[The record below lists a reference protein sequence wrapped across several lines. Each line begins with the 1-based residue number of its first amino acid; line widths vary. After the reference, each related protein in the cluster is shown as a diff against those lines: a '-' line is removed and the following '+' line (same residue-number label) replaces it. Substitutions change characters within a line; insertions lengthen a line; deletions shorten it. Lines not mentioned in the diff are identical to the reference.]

1 MTIPSHK
8 RVIVSPGVLVAFID
22 RAHPNH
28 GQAVAFFRY
37 FSEERYEITIVLT
50 SLIGIYENLQEYIGL
65 SVAHKWLKS
74 IFVGTIHIVYPDEQ
88 TVKAA
93 VKLMLS
99 TGSYN
104 ITIDQAVMNVTADR
118 QNIAQIAT
126 FEFFP
131 FFFGV
136 KPFTLPL

>member
-1 MTIPSHK
+1 MTRENNK
-8 RVIVSPGVLVAFID
+8 RVIVSGQVFVAFVD

-50 SLIGIYENLQEYIGL
+50 SLLSIYETLGDHIGL

-74 IFVGTIHIVYPDEQ
+74 VFMGTVQIIYPDEQ

-93 VKLMLS
+93 IKLIL
-99 TGSYN
+99 TTNSYN
-104 ITIDQAVMNVTADR
+104 ITIDQAIMNVVADR
-118 QNIAQIAT
+118 RRIPTIAT

-131 FFFGV
+131 FFFGI
-136 KPFTLPL
+136 KPFMLPL